1 MGRFENSIALAKASW
16 AVLKEGG
23 VIVSTLSQPDMARAA
38 EHKARGLTYMAKPN
52 GAQLAEITRLIDAGE
67 VRPSID
73 RVFPLNASAD
83 AERRLENEHVHG
95 KVVVTLY

>member
-1 MGRFENSIALAKASW
+1 MTDERKSGWQTFTEEI
-16 AVLKEGG
+16 E
-23 VIVSTLSQPDMARAA
+23 VSGQ
-38 EHKARGLTYMAKPN
+38 
-52 GAQLAEITRLIDAGE
+52 QLLNEINRLIDAGE